1 MPRGLYH
8 LSESSKQLLS
18 EDMTEKERNV
28 NNNNNRANN
37 SPSPSPS
44 PSWSMVVH
52 PLADFSSSYP
62 SLFVFHLK
70 HNFIHSKIFSTF
82 FFRTSLFDLF
92 ILYIYIYIHSCTL
105 GCISTLY
112 LAFFC
117 NSSVEMHVHHMMIFI
132 NHHLWHS
139 LSYNA

>member
-92 ILYIYIYIHSCTL
+92 ILYIYIYTFMYIGVYFYALSCL
-105 GCISTLY
+105 FLQFLCRNACPSHDDLY
-112 LAFFC
+112 
-117 NSSVEMHVHHMMIFI
+117 
-132 NHHLWHS
+132 
-139 LSYNA
+139 